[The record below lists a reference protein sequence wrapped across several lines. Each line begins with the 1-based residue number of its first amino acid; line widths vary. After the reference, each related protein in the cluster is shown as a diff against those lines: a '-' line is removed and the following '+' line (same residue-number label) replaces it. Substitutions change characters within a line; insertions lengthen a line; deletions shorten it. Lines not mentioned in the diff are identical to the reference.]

1 MIINLLAAGPLALVL
16 PFTLEKGFSVDK
28 YGYIMSVWTAATI
41 ASVLILSVVKL
52 SPKARYLAMVAGFCG
67 TGIFLSAAYLS
78 TNFVFIC
85 IFAGIGAF
93 LNVAGNTIFN
103 AAMMLALPE
112 ENRGAILGFINS
124 ASVGGSAISVLM
136 YGFLG
141 DVFPLYIV
149 FTVGTIISLVPM
161 MYMCLNKVTK
171 KFIYEH

>member
-1 MIINLLAAGPLALVL
+1 
-16 PFTLEKGFSVDK
+16 
-28 YGYIMSVWTAATI
+28 MSVWTAATI
-41 ASVLILSVVKL
+41 ASVLILSVVKF

-78 TNFVFIC
+78 TNFVLIC
-85 IFAGIGAF
+85 VFAGIGAF

-161 MYMCLNKVTK
+161 MYMCLNSRTK
-171 KFIYEH
+171 NFILTH